1 MKFQVI
7 ATDGKARRAELS
19 FSRGKIQ
26 TPVFMPV
33 GTAATVKSVTPEEL
47 NDVGAQIILG
57 NTFHLLLRP
66 GTEVIEAH
74 GGLHNFMNWQKPILT
89 DSGGFQVW
97 SLAEIR
103 KLSEKGA
110 TFKSPIDGR
119 EIFLGPEE
127 AIAVQHSLGSDIV
140 MIFDECTPYPA
151 TEAEARKSMELSLR
165 WAKRSQEAHGDN
177 PSALFGIVQ
186 GGMYKNLREESL
198 QGLVDMDFDGY
209 ALGGLS
215 VGEPKEDMQ
224 RVLEEVAYQMPADKP
239 RYVMGVGKPE
249 DLVMAVEQ
257 GVDMFDC
264 VLPTRNARNGWFY
277 TDHGVVKIRN
287 AKYLKDT
294 GPIQEGCE
302 CYTCRN
308 YSRAYLKHLLKSNE
322 LLGARLATIH
332 NLHYFHVL
340 MQRIRD
346 AIEAGTFAEFKATFY
361 RNYFADKQDGS
372 KAPVA

>member
-1 MKFQVI
+1 MKFKVH
-7 ATDGKARRAELS
+7 ATDGKSRRAEII
-19 FSRGKIQ
+19 FDRGTIQ

-47 NDVGAQIILG
+47 DEIGAQIVLG

-97 SLAEIR
+97 SLAKIR

-151 TEAEARKSMELSLR
+151 TEVQARESMELSLR
-165 WAKRSQEAHGDN
+165 WAKRSQTAHGDN

-186 GGMYKNLREESL
+186 GGMYPHLREESL
-198 QGLVDMDFDGY
+198 QALVDMDFDGY

-215 VGEPKEDMQ
+215 VGEPKEDMANI
-224 RVLEEVAYQMPADKP
+224 LSKIAYQMPADKP

-277 TDHGVVKIRN
+277 TDNGIV
-287 AKYLKDT
+287 
-294 GPIQEGCE
+294 
-302 CYTCRN
+302 
-308 YSRAYLKHLLKSNE
+308 S
-322 LLGARLATIH
+322 
-332 NLHYFHVL
+332 
-340 MQRIRD
+340 
-346 AIEAGTFAEFKATFY
+346 GT
-361 RNYFADKQDGS
+361 N
-372 KAPVA
+372 